1 MARINIIQLK
11 MIKIKQLAVF
21 MDDANALFMELYN
34 HMIVSRNI
42 VFKSKENEEF
52 IEYNHLM
59 PSFGSDKHQHQFA
72 YYDEI
77 SSIVKNYQQVVLF
90 GPTETKNEVYEHLKA
105 DKHFDKIKIDIV
117 YTKEMTDFQIH
128 EFVLDYYK

>member
-1 MARINIIQLK
+1 
-11 MIKIKQLAVF
+11 MIKIKQLAIF
-21 MDDANALFMELYN
+21 MDDTNALLMELYN

-72 YYDEI
+72 YYNELSKI
-77 SSIVKNYQQVVLF
+77 IRNYQQVVLF
-90 GPTETKNEVYEHLKA
+90 GPIDTKNEFYKLLEA
-105 DKHFDKIKIDIV
+105 DHHFSKIKIEFIN
-117 YTKEMTDFQIH
+117 TNKMTDYQIH
-128 EFVLDYYK
+128 DFVLEYYK